1 MVLASLTSVLPDKS
15 RLVEGE
21 LGEGVVLTIVV
32 YAAATYT
39 RQTTGIVVIRDGKDG
54 EEIQRS
60 MRNPK

>member
-1 MVLASLTSVLPDKS
+1 VLPDKS